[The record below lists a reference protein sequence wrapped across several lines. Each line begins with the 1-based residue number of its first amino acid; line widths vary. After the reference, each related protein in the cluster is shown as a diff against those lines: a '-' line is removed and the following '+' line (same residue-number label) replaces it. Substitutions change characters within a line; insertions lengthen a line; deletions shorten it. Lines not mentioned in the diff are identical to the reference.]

1 MLFLTYPWTFFIS
14 PQGNWRFEGD
24 NCATIQELILKQHMS
39 RQPVTNKSKAI
50 LNKPV
55 VREHWELQNDD
66 IQLHES
72 IGQVSELIELPSDL

>member
-1 MLFLTYPWTFFIS
+1 
-14 PQGNWRFEGD
+14 
-24 NCATIQELILKQHMS
+24 MS
-39 RQPVTNKSKAI
+39 RQPVTNTSKAI